1 MINVIEEIKQENEWR
16 QKDFATMKFLYHHI
30 SQEYQSLFLRMTIP
44 YIYAHWEGFAL
55 DTLRKVVNYFNQLK
69 LQHKD
74 VKINIFVL
82 SLNDKFSFLKAKQSF
97 LQKCEFSEN
106 FLKNLEDELKFDKR
120 NIDTKSNLKF
130 DVLTE
135 LCEIFGFEK
144 QRFKKFEAD
153 LNRFVNIRNSIAHGE
168 NSYRLSLENFDKYI
182 ELINDL
188 MFHLQM
194 EIEEYLSQK
203 KYLKQGVRDAN

>member
-1 MINVIEEIKQENEWR
+1 MNNVIEEIRQENRWR
-16 QKDFATMKFLYHHI
+16 QNDFANMKLLYQNI
-30 SQEYQSLFLRMTIP
+30 SSQHQDLFLRMTIP
-44 YIYAHWEGFAL
+44 YLYAHWEGFAL
-55 DTLRKVVNYFNQLK
+55 DSLKKLINYFNKLR
-69 LQHKD
+69 LQHED

-82 SLNDKFSFLKAKQSF
+82 SLNDKFNFLKGKQSF
-97 LQKCEFSEN
+97 SQKYEFSEN
-106 FLKNLEDELKFDKR
+106 FLKSLENELKFDKK

-144 QRFKKFEAD
+144 QRFENFRHD
-153 LNRFVNIRNSIAHGE
+153 LDKLVNIRNSIAHGE
-168 NSYRLSLENFDKYI
+168 NSYVLSLENFDKYI

-188 MFHLQM
+188 MFHLQT

-203 KYLKQGVRDAN
+203 RYLK